1 MIRPW
6 GKTVETESQKDGSEG
21 KGFPAK
27 SDDALSLICAAHGE
41 GELWTLTYHPLTDTR
56 GLWHA

>member
-21 KGFPAK
+21 KGAPAK
-27 SDDALSLICAAHGE
+27 SDEALSLICVAHGE
-41 GELWTLTYHPLTDTR
+41 GELLTPTYHLLTGTR